1 MERCRFRLGYV
12 ANALSIKNCTPSST
26 ITFKNFSKISSEEIQ
41 LRKLKAVAKSNLE
54 DTLRILKFNKYEKI
68 MVYRLTSKLVPLV
81 THSEVIDWDY
91 ALELRN

>member
-41 LRKLKAVAKSNLE
+41 LKKLKAVAKSNLE
-54 DTLRILKFNKYEKI
+54 DTLRILKFNKYVITSYSIHYTKLYDEKTCNNAI
-68 MVYRLTSKLVPLV
+68 SSKN
-81 THSEVIDWDY
+81 I
-91 ALELRN
+91 